1 MEREYPASHHLSG
14 AKLKSALSYSY
25 LVDEMQSSE
34 HWRRYHCAA
43 LATRRGQSRCA
54 GGSLAYRP
62 MRPPLVEMRDV
73 LGQDLT
79 QVTLIEDEGLIQA
92 LLSDRSHPS
101 LSN

>member
-1 MEREYPASHHLSG
+1 
-14 AKLKSALSYSY
+14 
-25 LVDEMQSSE
+25 
-34 HWRRYHCAA
+34 
-43 LATRRGQSRCA
+43 
-54 GGSLAYRP
+54 
-62 MRPPLVEMRDV
+62 MRAPLVKVCDI

>member
-1 MEREYPASHHLSG
+1 
-14 AKLKSALSYSY
+14 LKSALSCSY
-25 LVDEMQSSE
+25 LVDVMQSSE

-43 LATRRGQSRCA
+43 LATRRCQNRCA
-54 GGSLAYRP
+54 RGSLAYRP
-62 MRPPLVEMRDV
+62 MRPPLVEVRDV

-101 LSN
+101 LGN